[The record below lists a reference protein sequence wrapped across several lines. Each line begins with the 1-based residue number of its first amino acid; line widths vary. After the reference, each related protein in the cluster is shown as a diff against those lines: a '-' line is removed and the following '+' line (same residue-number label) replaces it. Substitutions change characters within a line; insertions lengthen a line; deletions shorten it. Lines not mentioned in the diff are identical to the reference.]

1 MTLASALAPA
11 LAFLLSQMGSP
22 PPDATATRR
31 GLVNTK
37 TQTFGGLKTFVDGGV
52 SVQGDLAIDGGLRV
66 SGSAVIDGGLTV
78 GGFPVVTATSAPMTL
93 FVEKDGGS
101 DSNACTDAGVG
112 ACLTLAGALAK
123 VPKFL
128 NHSVTVNVAAGAY
141 AETFAVDGFSIAQGA
156 TLAITG
162 TMTTATLTTGT
173 ATGTV
178 TSYAAPSVTAVPS
191 ITDSAQSWTASNL
204 RGRFVTFTS
213 GALSGQSHPI
223 YDNTATTITLPTT
236 AASMNGATYTIQDV
250 GSVWTSTTSNRIGRL
265 SCGTTCLTIT
275 AVALR
280 NSGTG
285 VANSF
290 QPGSGAVTFVSSDL
304 RASGTNSF
312 AVSFTSGSFI
322 FTRSYMENTAG
333 SAAISVTSSS
343 TVSPPSAFITS
354 TGSVFRAVSNGA
366 VSINRV
372 GSGSNITS
380 SLLAGGGAAGTVF
393 PIYGPVGMQ
402 VFSVVIVCL
411 NTAQNGIG
419 STPTNS
425 LGAPSIQI
433 FGTNFI
439 TGCASAVAAYDGAAL
454 SLYNTGATLGVA
466 SSTTGLHAARG
477 GHIFL
482 NAITPTFTGVTNE
495 IQVDGTNYTHA
506 NLVAAS
512 PQVLYSVYGSWVA
525 R

>member
-223 YDNTATTITLPTT
+223 YDNTATTITLSTT

-265 SCGTTCLTIT
+265 SCGTTCLTMT

-285 VANSF
+285 RREL
-290 QPGSGAVTFVSSDL
+290 VSARCWGPRPLSAPICA
-304 RASGTNSF
+304 RRGR
-312 AVSFTSGSFI
+312 
-322 FTRSYMENTAG
+322 TRS
-333 SAAISVTSSS
+333 
-343 TVSPPSAFITS
+343 PSAS
-354 TGSVFRAVSNGA
+354 PAGRSYSRAPTW
-366 VSINRV
+366 R
-372 GSGSNITS
+372 TR
-380 SLLAGGGAAGTVF
+380 
-393 PIYGPVGMQ
+393 P
-402 VFSVVIVCL
+402 
-411 NTAQNGIG
+411 AQL
-419 STPTNS
+419 PY
-425 LGAPSIQI
+425 P
-433 FGTNFI
+433 
-439 TGCASAVAAYDGAAL
+439 
-454 SLYNTGATLGVA
+454 
-466 SSTTGLHAARG
+466 
-477 GHIFL
+477 
-482 NAITPTFTGVTNE
+482 
-495 IQVDGTNYTHA
+495 
-506 NLVAAS
+506 
-512 PQVLYSVYGSWVA
+512 
-525 R
+525 

>member
-265 SCGTTCLTIT
+265 SCGTTCLTMT

-380 SLLAGGGAAGTVF
+380 SLLAGGG
-393 PIYGPVGMQ
+393 
-402 VFSVVIVCL
+402 S
-411 NTAQNGIG
+411 
-419 STPTNS
+419 
-425 LGAPSIQI
+425 
-433 FGTNFI
+433 
-439 TGCASAVAAYDGAAL
+439 GAAL
-454 SLYNTGATLGVA
+454 AVYGAVSSTLTGNVYVCASTASNGLTSPQSSIVGQSTMILFGTHFVTGCGNGLAASEGSTITLNTGAALGIA
-466 SSTTGLHAARG
+466 SSTTGIQVARG
-477 GHIFL
+477 GRIFL
-482 NAITPTFTGVTNE
+482 NAITPTFTSVTNE
-495 IQVDGTNYTHA
+495 LQVDGTNYTHA

-512 PQVLYSVYGSWVA
+512 PQVLNSPYGSWVA